1 MSIVAQI
8 REASAL
14 SIVGPFNVRR
24 EHWNPARPRA
34 ARWGWWTLASAAAL
48 LATSALAAGCA
59 GKQRG
64 ASLENIGK
72 AQTAAP
78 SGATLFQANC
88 AVCHGDRGQSVGR
101 APRLM
106 GPGALPELPAEQNI
120 NADPAAGDPE
130 LLRLRA
136 RTRPAGAPWR
146 DPFRTAEDVFRFV
159 STSMPLPAEKAGSL
173 RVEEYWAIV
182 NFILVAHGVE
192 LPSGGITEQNASSVK
207 LH

>member
-1 MSIVAQI
+1 MSIVPQI
-8 REASAL
+8 CKASTL

-24 EHWNPARPRA
+24 KHCNPTRPRA
-34 ARWGWWTLASAAAL
+34 ARRGWGTLASAAAL
-48 LATSALAAGCA
+48 AATCALVSGCA

-78 SGATLFQANC
+78 NGAALFQAQC
-88 AVCHGDRGQSVGR
+88 ASCHGDRGQSAGR
-101 APRLM
+101 PPRIM
-106 GPGALPELPAEQNI
+106 GPGALPELPSEQNI

-146 DPFRTAEDVFRFV
+146 DPFRTAADVFRFV
-159 STSMPLPAEKAGSL
+159 STSMPLPPEKAGTL
-173 RVEEYWAIV
+173 RPDEYWAIV
-182 NFILVAHGVE
+182 NFILVAHGVNV
-192 LPSGGITEQNASSVK
+192 PPGGVDEHNASSVK

>member
-8 REASAL
+8 QEGSAL

-24 EHWNPARPRA
+24 KHWNLATPRA
-34 ARWGWWTLASAAAL
+34 TRWGWWTFASAAAL
-48 LATSALAAGCA
+48 LATSALVTGCA
-59 GKQRG
+59 SKQRG

-78 SGATLFQANC
+78 NGAALFQANC
-88 AVCHGDRGQSVGR
+88 AVCHGDRGQSAGR

-120 NADPAAGDPE
+120 NADPAAGDPG

-136 RTRPAGAPWR
+136 RLRPAGAPWR
-146 DPFRTAEDVFRFV
+146 DPFRTAADVFRFV
-159 STSMPLPAEKAGSL
+159 STSMPLPPEKAGTL
-173 RVEEYWAIV
+173 RPDEYWAIV
-182 NFILVAHGVE
+182 NFILVAHGVNV
-192 LPSGGITEQNASSVK
+192 PPGGVDEHNASSVK